1 MDYKAILSNQ
11 DLFDAFKRG
20 DQRAFTKI
28 YEAFKKMVY
37 AVIIRMVRSPEDA
50 EDLTVQAFTR
60 VWEHRATMESMA
72 HLKNFLF
79 ISARN
84 SAIDYLRARRH
95 SKVEL
100 TPEIAEEIDSS
111 NESEIETDVLF
122 AELVQDILALI
133 QTMPKVRG
141 KVFRMRFLEELSAKE
156 VADHLDLSIHGV
168 YWHTKEGVA
177 QVRETL
183 TQKAHGRSKVFLL
196 FLLLAT
202 SAFIR
207 EFF

>member
-1 MDYKAILSNQ
+1 MDYKAVLSNQ
-11 DLFDAFKRG
+11 DLFDTFKGG

-28 YEAFKKMVY
+28 YQAFKKMVY
-37 AVIIRMVRSPEDA
+37 AVIVRMVRSPEDA

-60 VWEHRATMESMA
+60 VWEHRDTMESMA

-100 TPEIAEEIDSS
+100 TPEIAEEIDSC
-111 NESEIETDVLF
+111 NGSEYETDVLF
-122 AELVQDILALI
+122 GELVQDILALI
-133 QTMPKVRG
+133 DKMPKVRG

-156 VADHLDLSIHGV
+156 VAEQLDLSIHGV

-177 QVRETL
+177 QARETL
-183 TQKAHGRSKVFLL
+183 TQKAQGRSKVL
-196 FLLLAT
+196 FLFLFLTT
-202 SAFIR
+202 SSFIR
-207 EFF
+207 YFF